1 MWKSFCV
8 FFFLQDKISH
18 RTLFIW
24 ILCFCNYICI
34 YDSISIFSTMI
45 YIFKNTIYDFPHLWT
60 YFRIKMNECAKNY
73 FLFYPIVAQYEWYK
87 LLFSYKLLLSKRLFF
102 CDYKN
107 VLRHG
112 VKTSNIFHKKYN
124 PLFFFLKIDH
134 WQYQQTYKSF

>member
-1 MWKSFCV
+1 MY
-8 FFFLQDKISH
+8 L
-18 RTLFIW
+18 
-24 ILCFCNYICI
+24 YI
-34 YDSISIFSTMI
+34 
-45 YIFKNTIYDFPHLWT
+45 KNTIYDFPLSWT
-60 YFRIKMNECAKNY
+60 YFRTKMNVCAKNY
-73 FLFYPIVAQYEWYK
+73 FLFYPIVAQYECYK

-134 WQYQQTYKSF
+134 